1 MDNKLVL
8 PSPPTR
14 PSLKDVLSDLDDGD
28 TTAADADC
36 CPGCGVDNAQAHRW
50 GCQIGGS
57 QQASLT
63 IDVKSSL

>member
-36 CPGCGVDNAQAHRW
+36 CRDCGVDNAHPHRW
-50 GCQIGGS
+50 GCRLHGS
-57 QQASLT
+57 QQAL
-63 IDVKSSL
+63 VRR